1 MAVRLLSQ
9 LAHVELLTPVPEL
22 SSRFFAEVLGLEE
35 SERDDRSIYL
45 RCWGERF
52 HHSVVLTEASAPG
65 IGHIAWRTDG
75 ADGLDEA
82 VARLEALGVG
92 DGWVEGSV
100 GHGPAFRY
108 RGPGGHLQEVFW
120 EVDRWQAR
128 PERASVF
135 PSRPQRRGDRGCAVR
150 QIDHVTIPTS
160 ADVLADAR
168 WYRDALGY
176 RFTEYTVL
184 DDDAC
189 FFAMLTT
196 NEHAHDFGL
205 LRDTSGIAGRLHHV
219 AFWLDEPSDLHRA
232 ADTLLE
238 AGAGVE
244 YGPSRHG
251 MGEEVFL
258 YTRDPSGLRI
268 ELMAGGRRNYE
279 PDWETVKWTAAEG
292 SMDFYRNSS
301 PPDSILELFPPG
313 PGGGHFAPSNP
324 WTISTVS

>member
-92 DGWVEGSV
+92 EGWVEGSV

-108 RGPGGHLQEVFW
+108 RGPGGHLQEIFW

-128 PERASVF
+128 PE
-135 PSRPQRRGDRGCAVR
+135 
-150 QIDHVTIPTS
+150 
-160 ADVLADAR
+160 
-168 WYRDALGY
+168 
-176 RFTEYTVL
+176 
-184 DDDAC
+184 
-189 FFAMLTT
+189 
-196 NEHAHDFGL
+196 
-205 LRDTSGIAGRLHHV
+205 
-219 AFWLDEPSDLHRA
+219 
-232 ADTLLE
+232 
-238 AGAGVE
+238 
-244 YGPSRHG
+244 
-251 MGEEVFL
+251 
-258 YTRDPSGLRI
+258 
-268 ELMAGGRRNYE
+268 
-279 PDWETVKWTAAEG
+279 
-292 SMDFYRNSS
+292 
-301 PPDSILELFPPG
+301 
-313 PGGGHFAPSNP
+313 
-324 WTISTVS
+324 